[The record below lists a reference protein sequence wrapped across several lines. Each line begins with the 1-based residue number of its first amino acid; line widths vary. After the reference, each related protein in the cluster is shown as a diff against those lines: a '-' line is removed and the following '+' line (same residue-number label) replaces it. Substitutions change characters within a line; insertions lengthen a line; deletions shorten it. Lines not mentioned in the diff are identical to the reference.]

1 MDLALFVVVLLL
13 SFLLAGILVSAIR
26 SVPHYSAMYEG
37 LGDKLPRISQIVF
50 HNYFSIV
57 FLSFPLLLLWIGQH
71 VLLIRS
77 IKLVTFLNVLF
88 CFLSIALIAVLWFAT
103 NSPFWALQQ
112 IMPS

>member
-88 CFLSIALIAVLWFAT
+88 CFLSIALIAVDRK
-103 NSPFWALQQ
+103 SVV
-112 IMPS
+112 